1 MTKKRKPSQVTLIFD
16 GDCGFCTSAAN
27 WVVAHSKFAIVA
39 VPHQRTDLAQ
49 FGLDSSRAA
58 AKVQLNVDGENF
70 AGHRCFAKILLL
82 QPNRFLRA
90 LGVIALLPVISQI
103 AAVIYWVVAKNRHR
117 LPGGTPAC
125 KLP

>member
-1 MTKKRKPSQVTLIFD
+1 MKNKKKPREATLIFD

-27 WVVAHSKFAIVA
+27 WAVAQSKFAIVA

-70 AGHRCFAKILLL
+70 AGHRCFAKILRL
-82 QPNRFLRA
+82 QPSRILRG
-90 LGVIALLPVISQI
+90 LGVVALLPVVSQI
-103 AAVIYWVVAKNRHR
+103 AAAIYWLVAKNRHR